1 MLVAS
6 VVIRG
11 FGDRYQAAAGSRLGG
26 HVVWWVVSIVVVVA

>member
-26 HVVWWVVSIVVVVA
+26 HVVWWVSIVVVVG